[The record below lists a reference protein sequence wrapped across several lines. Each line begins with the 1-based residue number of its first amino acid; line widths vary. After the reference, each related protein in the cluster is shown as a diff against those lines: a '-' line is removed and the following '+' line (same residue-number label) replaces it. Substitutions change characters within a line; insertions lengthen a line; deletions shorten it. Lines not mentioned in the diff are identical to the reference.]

1 MGCGILQSE
10 LSSFISDTNVLIHPF
25 VSPDTAQPRRTST
38 HGINAAIVRS
48 TGPSLGTIAL
58 SGLLLTIVRFLYLL
72 TYFMRQIPPYIPARA
87 FFVISG
93 VRFAINYLESATT
106 ALSKY
111 ALVYAGLTGDP
122 FMQSARRARAL
133 TSSVEEKIGR
143 YGRRKI
149 SSERRLY

>member
-1 MGCGILQSE
+1 MVHILI
-10 LSSFISDTNVLIHPF
+10 LTAF
-25 VSPDTAQPRRTST
+25 SPEAPQPRRTST
-38 HGINAAIVRS
+38 HGINAAIARS
-48 TGPSLGTIAL
+48 TGPSLGTVVL
-58 SGLLLTIVRFLYLL
+58 SGLLLTIVRLLYLMMYSL
-72 TYFMRQIPPYIPARA
+72 RQLPPYIPARA
-87 FFVISG
+87 FFVITG
-93 VRFAINYLESATT
+93 VRMAVNYLESATT

-149 SSERRLY
+149 SSERQFSKFFQCGCFC